1 MCSGPSPSGS
11 FGPASPVIIART
23 LTLKIAARHP
33 DRAVAT
39 EPLVNELRYKAVGT
53 DLDVDPLP
61 TDAEPPERAE

>member
-1 MCSGPSPSGS
+1 M
-11 FGPASPVIIART
+11 IIAMILART

>member
-1 MCSGPSPSGS
+1 M
-11 FGPASPVIIART
+11 ILARA

-33 DRAVAT
+33 GRAVAT